1 MGRYVALLALLSLC
15 TVVCTALY
23 FTLRATKGVGFLFLF
38 FLINSFDCD
47 VDYDYEYDF
56 FLLLEGLRG
65 RGRLRSL
72 FSPKK

>member
-15 TVVCTALY
+15 SLYCTALY
-23 FTLRATKGVGFLFLF
+23 FTLLATKGVGFVFLFLF
-38 FLINSFDCD
+38 EYSFDCD

-56 FLLLEGLRG
+56 FFLLLEGL